1 MKGNKMNRY
10 IVLIVL
16 FCASAILSQ
25 NLEDRC
31 GSEPLQYGFTET
43 LVRPTL
49 SGPESIIE
57 SNNFVVHY
65 TTSGDD
71 ATNYGYAYSISTAAE
86 YSLSI
91 ITGSNAGQLGWKAPP
106 PDDMRGGNNK
116 YDIYIMKIFTGGGE
130 GQIEGITIR
139 EIPDGWSNQ
148 WAASYIK
155 ISNALENE
163 EHIKVV
169 TAHELAHACQLA
181 YSYVEIDN
189 NGLWFYENCA
199 VWIEKKVYPEIISPE
214 ISYLQFLVTTNENP
228 IKNPKF
234 NIDYARNKDYTYA
247 GFLWPLFL
255 SEWQSDDDIVRLIWE
270 RLEQNTASTIIPDID
285 YVLINNYNTDIN
297 SAYIEYAT
305 WRWFTGT
312 RATAGNY
319 FSISGLISLEATPVS
334 IIQTYPYQS
343 YTHQIYGNG
352 GCNYFLFQGYPE
364 IININFNGPGSP
376 NVFKVNTLRDL
387 SPDEPSES
395 QQISLANNVGSL
407 DIQLSDCNGVVLIP
421 IKITPSSFSDFA
433 FSAAQ
438 NSNKRVVRFENR
450 YGIENLGGHLLLD
463 NTSPVIPSGNTKILS
478 TGNSHTV
485 KTLNERFVS
494 DFVKH
499 KGWNNST
506 LNYLLINENFNVP
519 VSGNPDQISDYD
531 KIYYATIRNV
541 IDDISFND
549 QLPVWFN
556 DPWFVKDENNNQSG
570 MGNFITPPPPSPYNP
585 TGKYN
590 QSTGGVFL
598 NQSGP
603 PLWNPPYYSV
613 KVSQAVQDIYLPQ
626 TGRYHNF
633 YFQGW
638 TGKEVQFEDSTALQT
653 GVVFKDDIQVVDPV
667 VNAKLKGTQISNDQ
681 NAYGSGSQ
689 RKFVR
694 TNDGVMYNLYESLN
708 RVWLEKSTD
717 NGSTWSIINNGN
729 PLKNADSRNPSMCLT
744 YYNGLIIVF
753 ETEGLIWIYQ
763 YNPTTNNAYE
773 RTSIYSCTIAPYE
786 SNPVVTYCFNGDAP
800 ATGPVVI
807 WKSYGNDAFCGDA
820 GLYYALINADNWS
833 VSPEAIITNTDINS
847 YDPSIA
853 GNDPIHNESI
863 WRSDP
868 MKFNL
873 VWEQRGSVNSSIMFY
888 QVERLANNALD
899 FTDFQ
904 NISAF
909 NGYSKNYKPSIIS
922 IKDDNDNL
930 GSRVVW
936 LAERYQ
942 AEEERLEKGQGSENT
957 EGAQYKTF
965 FKDVGVSGF
974 RSYGNKPN
982 APTINKLNDN
992 SEYYLAYSE
1001 QSNLAGKVVIG
1012 SDPKTIN
1019 QLETIGKD
1027 IQMGNGSNENQ
1038 VIALAFHSA
1047 NLPYYFNRSANM
1059 SNVTPKIKS
1068 LAIVSGREGVVGKD
1082 TAQFYFTVG
1091 DVILDDQPIEF
1102 SELPDTALI
1111 NGKEILNEYLVTNP
1125 FTLNDNS
1132 VFYYS
1137 VQYGITDSA
1146 SAIQALTDSVFINFT
1161 VQLLDAN
1168 TDEII
1173 GTFDNVTYNSDS
1185 VFIYNNIAYQVNV
1198 SGLNNRLVK
1207 LRLKTETNHQFDY
1220 SLTQRYAEESV
1231 LGKKFIKQIN
1241 FNAGVII
1248 TEYALEQNYPNPFNP
1263 ITTIRYQL
1271 PQDGMVTLKVYDIL
1285 GSEVATL
1292 VNEQKTSGRYE
1303 VNFDASRLASGVY
1316 IYKLTSGSYVSSKK
1330 MLLVK

>member
-1 MKGNKMNRY
+1 MKVDNFWQLSNTFGDTNVV
-10 IVLIVL
+10 IAVLGMGVEITHED
-16 FCASAILSQ
+16 LSD
-25 NLEDRC
+25 N
-31 GSEPLQYGFTET
+31 
-43 LVRPTL
+43 
-49 SGPESIIE
+49 IWI
-57 SNNFVVHY
+57 NWN
-65 TTSGDD
+65 
-71 ATNYGYAYSISTAAE
+71 
-86 YSLSI
+86 
-91 ITGSNAGQLGWKAPP
+91 
-106 PDDMRGGNNK
+106 
-116 YDIYIMKIFTGGGE
+116 
-130 GQIEGITIR
+130 
-139 EIPDGWSNQ
+139 EIP
-148 WAASYIK
+148 
-155 ISNALENE
+155 
-163 EHIKVV
+163 
-169 TAHELAHACQLA
+169 
-181 YSYVEIDN
+181 N
-189 NGLWFYENCA
+189 NG
-199 VWIEKKVYPEIISPE
+199 I
-214 ISYLQFLVTTNENP
+214 
-228 IKNPKF
+228 
-234 NIDYARNKDYTYA
+234 
-247 GFLWPLFL
+247 
-255 SEWQSDDDIVRLIWE
+255 DDD
-270 RLEQNTASTIIPDID
+270 
-285 YVLINNYNTDIN
+285 
-297 SAYIEYAT
+297 
-305 WRWFTGT
+305 
-312 RATAGNY
+312 
-319 FSISGLISLEATPVS
+319 
-334 IIQTYPYQS
+334 
-343 YTHQIYGNG
+343 GNG
-352 GCNYFLFQGYPE
+352 YIDDY
-364 IININFNGPGSP
+364 NG
-376 NVFKVNTLRDL
+376 
-387 SPDEPSES
+387 
-395 QQISLANNVGSL
+395 
-407 DIQLSDCNGVVLIP
+407 
-421 IKITPSSFSDFA
+421 
-433 FSAAQ
+433 
-438 NSNKRVVRFENR
+438 
-450 YGIENLGGHLLLD
+450 
-463 NTSPVIPSGNTKILS
+463 
-478 TGNSHTV
+478 
-485 KTLNERFVS
+485 
-494 DFVKH
+494 
-499 KGWNNST
+499 W
-506 LNYLLINENFNVP
+506 
-519 VSGNPDQISDYD
+519 
-531 KIYYATIRNV
+531 NV
-541 IDDISFND
+541 IDDNGNVMPDGLQYTHETNIAGIIAATMNNNKGIVGIAPNCKILPVKFFNEAHTYQQKAEYLRDAFNYVRDLQLQFPEKRFIINLSYEFRGFTGSHITMVSSAILECYNLGIPIFCGSGNNEKVPIAFPGNSEQTITIAALLSGIDNLFNFFGNEHCIGPENDFAAASEAIKTTTFNNGYDSFNGTSMASPVAAGIAALLLSVRNDLTPAQIKTIMKLTSEQVGDVDYYWNLNLPGHSQELGYGKLNAEYCLTRGLLDINFANNVEGNTNNFGQIKIND
-549 QLPVWFN
+549 QWQPTNTTLPFILNDEITLEAENVLHNYNNYDNRFYNWSVVFN
-556 DPWFVKDENNNQSG
+556 PAYSRNLNNIIVADYELQAVHSLYKKTKPLTVRNYLEGGDGGIIKFGESGIGALLNDFIDRGSPFQENA
-570 MGNFITPPPPSPYNP
+570 FL
-585 TGKYN
+585 YN
-590 QSTGGVFL
+590 QLGQVLINYKAEANQTHNLL
-598 NQSGP
+598 NTTWRFYRWENGSANRIREEQINVSSPSEWKAIYKGIQRSDDQS
-603 PLWNPPYYSV
+603 
-613 KVSQAVQDIYLPQ
+613 
-626 TGRYHNF
+626 
-633 YFQGW
+633 
-638 TGKEVQFEDSTALQT
+638 
-653 GVVFKDDIQVVDPV
+653 
-667 VNAKLKGTQISNDQ
+667 
-681 NAYGSGSQ
+681 AYTNNSQ

-694 TNDGVMYNLYESLN
+694 TNDGIIYSLYESLN

-957 EGAQYKTF
+957 EGVQYKTF

-974 RSYGNKPN
+974 RSYGNKSN
-982 APTINKLNDN
+982 APTINKLNNN
-992 SEYYLAYSE
+992 SDYYLAFSE

-1012 SDPKTIN
+1012 SDPTTIN

-1027 IQMGNGSNENQ
+1027 IQMGNGANENQ
-1038 VIALAFHSA
+1038 AIALAFHSA

-1102 SELPDTALI
+1102 IELPDTALI

-1132 VFYYS
+1132 AFYYS